1 LIPSSTSAGAGEMLE
16 KASLCAWIFGPL
28 VNMLGGIVITMS
40 GSEAEKEE
48 KLVQLLCDSP

>member
-1 LIPSSTSAGAGEMLE
+1 MLE